1 MVLKDT
7 LLCAKSYK
15 QNCCN
20 HYIYLPYLTDHV
32 VNVIKEEENDRVKE
46 SSKCKQVY
54 LTILLKHFIAIPP
67 IGKIAIPSIAIH
79 AIPSIGRIDQRICI
93 LVFITSSVKI

>member
-67 IGKIAIPSIAIH
+67 IGKIAIPSI
-79 AIPSIGRIDQRICI
+79 GRIDQRICI